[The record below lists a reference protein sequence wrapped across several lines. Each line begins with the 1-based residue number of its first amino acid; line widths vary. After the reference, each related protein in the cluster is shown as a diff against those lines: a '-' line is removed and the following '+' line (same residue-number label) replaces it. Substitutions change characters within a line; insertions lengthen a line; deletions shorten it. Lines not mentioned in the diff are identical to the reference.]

1 MAEGT
6 FESISGATGGAPIVT
21 TEQLEEA
28 KLYADFYKDDYNTFI
43 QDKNRA
49 LGEDFLR
56 LDFYNAEKNREDYGE
71 RLKKAK
77 DAKEDAKIEVSEEA
91 KRYALNYPI
100 NFNIFKS
107 KIRFTYEPIPEIFK
121 EIASNAKE
129 NIGQIFEEARKN
141 MQNFSAGEAWE
152 KAVQTSETNLT
163 KEDLHVLLMLS
174 KMLGQ
179 TDVEGQISQIEI
191 TENFLEKQ
199 IKEAQQEKN
208 KNEKLYRKLGT
219 TIGLAIVIILI

>member
-1 MAEGT
+1 MQIIKYFMLLFVLIGSSYIGRCIAKKY
-6 FESISGATGGAPIVT
+6 SYR
-21 TEQLEEA
+21 LEE
-28 KLYADFYKDDYNTFI
+28 LEEM
-43 QDKNRA
+43 KNI
-49 LGEDFLR
+49 L
-56 LDFYNAEKNREDYGE
+56 
-71 RLKKAK
+71 
-77 DAKEDAKIEVSEEA
+77 
-91 KRYALNYPI
+91 
-100 NFNIFKS
+100 NIFKS

-121 EIASNAKE
+121 EMASNTKE
-129 NIGQIFEEARKN
+129 NIGQIFEKAEKD
-141 MQNFSAGEAWE
+141 MKDFSAGEAWE

-163 KEDLHVLLMLS
+163 DEDKHVLLMLS

-179 TDVEGQISQIEI
+179 TDVKGQISQIEI

>member
-1 MAEGT
+1 MQIIKYFMLLFVFIGSSYIGRCIAKKY
-6 FESISGATGGAPIVT
+6 SYR
-21 TEQLEEA
+21 LEE
-28 KLYADFYKDDYNTFI
+28 LEEI
-43 QDKNRA
+43 KNI
-49 LGEDFLR
+49 L
-56 LDFYNAEKNREDYGE
+56 
-71 RLKKAK
+71 
-77 DAKEDAKIEVSEEA
+77 
-91 KRYALNYPI
+91 
-100 NFNIFKS
+100 NIFKS
-107 KIRFTYEPIPEIFK
+107 KIRFTYEPIPEIFR
-121 EIASNAKE
+121 EMASNAKE

-152 KAVQTSETNLT
+152 NAVQTSETNLT
-163 KEDLHVLLMLS
+163 DEDKHVLLMLS

-199 IKEAQQEKN
+199 IKEAQQEKD